1 MRWERV
7 SAGRVRVLCT
17 QSSWPQCVSELRWRL
32 SMNLLGTTKRWERK
46 TSARFWSAP
55 VLWRFPTRSKAAE
68 DCRPSSVAAL
78 RRVDSPRRWRED
90 QRSLRFMVPM
100 RAPRARKLSMN
111 RAGSSGGFGLE
122 NAIAE
127 QVNGI
132 LKQEEVTTL
141 NQGLTGSRTQKRPAH
156 GPVSL

>member
-1 MRWERV
+1 
-7 SAGRVRVLCT
+7 
-17 QSSWPQCVSELRWRL
+17 
-32 SMNLLGTTKRWERK
+32 MNLLGTTKRWERK

-111 RAGSSGGFGLE
+111 LPPRPSPMRWERVSAGRVRDFEVASNWRTE
-122 NAIAE
+122 NW
-127 QVNGI
+127 VNR
-132 LKQEEVTTL
+132 V
-141 NQGLTGSRTQKRPAH
+141 
-156 GPVSL
+156 